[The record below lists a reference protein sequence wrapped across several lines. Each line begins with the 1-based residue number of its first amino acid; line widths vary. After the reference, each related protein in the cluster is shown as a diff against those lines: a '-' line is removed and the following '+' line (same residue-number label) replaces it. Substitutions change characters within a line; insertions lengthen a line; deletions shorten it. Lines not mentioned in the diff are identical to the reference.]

1 MKKLK
6 LLFFWLIA
14 INSYAQF
21 GVITAD
27 SSTFHGN
34 IRFKSYSL
42 NIDSKYNGADFSF
55 YINDLPSIFAQN
67 NYLRKKVGG
76 ISMNYSN
83 GIGMYGMDKNI
94 SLSSTVTTNNNT
106 VGKSYYLVLNQVGVL
121 TLYEQSFNSTVKFVN
136 HGYTKLGQDAPA
148 IKMKKITATTSNI
161 QGGSVS
167 VNTDI
172 PLEKILSVQILA
184 EYGTFGHMV
193 PPNYDANSGYKYNY
207 FVGGSTNNATITVLN
222 AAGSSNQILS
232 KPIKILLTYEE

>member
-1 MKKLK
+1 MEKLK

-21 GVITAD
+21 GVITTD

-34 IRFKSYSL
+34 IRFKSYSV

-76 ISMNYSN
+76 ISIDYSN
-83 GIGMYGMDKNI
+83 GIGLYGINKNVR
-94 SLSSTVTTNNNT
+94 LSSSIDPNNNT
-106 VGKSYYLVLNQVGVL
+106 IGRSYNLLLDQEGNL
-121 TLYEQSFNSTVKFVN
+121 TLYEHSFNATVRFIN
-136 HGYTKLGQDAPA
+136 RGYTKLGQDAPA
-148 IKMKKITATTSNI
+148 IKMKKITATTSNT

-184 EYGTFGHMV
+184 EYGSFGNMV
-193 PPNYDANSGYKYNY
+193 PPNYDANPGYKYNY